1 MNTIA
6 ALLGCGNNDV
16 EVIERIDEDILEEA
30 MQTLRNEG
38 LALNFGSVYEAC
50 AKVGLKRAGVPER
63 GVEVDNN
70 YACAAIY
77 VPDDIQARIYKKKLE
92 HLEQMGF
99 RVYY

>member
-6 ALLGCGNNDV
+6 ALLGCGNNDA
-16 EVIERIDEDILEEA
+16 EVIECINEDILEEA
-30 MQTLRNEG
+30 MQTLRDEG
-38 LALNFGSVYEAC
+38 LALSFESVYEAC
-50 AKVGLKRAGVPER
+50 AKVGLRQAGIPER
-63 GVEVDNN
+63 SVEFDNN

-77 VPDDIQARIYKKKLE
+77 VPDDVQARIYKRKLE